1 MPESK
6 GLIAGLYI
14 QNPFWLKQL
23 QETIFTWYIIFTLCK
38 YLFLFRAERVAPWVA
53 CGIEFS
59 FFFFGCLQRISGTSS
74 CCWCWRRR
82 RRHGQQGVAT
92 TSGRLAMFNWP
103 QRQWKRGASLGSQSA
118 TSKMSCKCCH
128 LN

>member
-38 YLFLFRAERVAPWVA
+38 YLFLFRAERVSPWVA
-53 CGIEFS
+53 CGIEFY
-59 FFFFGCLQRISGTSS
+59 FFFFLGVYSGYQALLPAVGVGVVVVVMANKAS
-74 CCWCWRRR
+74 RRR
-82 RRHGQQGVAT
+82 QDA
-92 TSGRLAMFNWP
+92 
-103 QRQWKRGASLGSQSA
+103 
-118 TSKMSCKCCH
+118 
-128 LN
+128 